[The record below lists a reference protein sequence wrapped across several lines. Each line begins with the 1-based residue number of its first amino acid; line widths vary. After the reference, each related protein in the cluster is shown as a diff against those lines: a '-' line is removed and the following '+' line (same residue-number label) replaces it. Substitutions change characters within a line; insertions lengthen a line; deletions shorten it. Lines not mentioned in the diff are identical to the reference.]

1 MPPRAAPA
9 RGTLAR
15 QRHRLRGL
23 GAPHMVALHGEDD
36 QTVREYRDGDDLR
49 RIHWPAS
56 ARTGELMVR
65 QEDRPAKR
73 RAVVIL
79 DHAPPR
85 TRGRAEP
92 ARSSGAS
99 RWPPRSLRTWSGP
112 GMPSTSSPPTPG
124 PTPGSGTTTPTRK
137 VETLACVTL
146 QSMESLRGGVAR
158 RERADLAG
166 RSGRL
171 IGGPIDDVDGRSLAA
186 LRQPGSTGAAIVIDP
201 ASFGGHQRG
210 GGDDVA
216 SASASVAALHPT
228 GGWPP
233 SSTRRPPLRSRRGA
247 VSVGAQSVGTR

>member
-1 MPPRAAPA
+1 M
-9 RGTLAR
+9 
-15 QRHRLRGL
+15 
-23 GAPHMVALHGEDD
+23 PHMVALHGEDD

-79 DHAPPR
+79 GLTPTAHAGS
-85 TRGRAEP
+85 GRA
-92 ARSSGAS
+92 SSLEWWCS
-99 RWPPRSLRTWSGP
+99 RWPPGHRATSP
-112 GMPSTSSPPTPG
+112 GMPSTSPPMPG
-124 PTPGSGTTTPTRK
+124 PTPGPARRLPRGRARDPGSRHPAVTGEP
-137 VETLACVTL
+137 AC
-146 QSMESLRGGVAR
+146 GAAR

-171 IGGPIDDVDGRSLAA
+171 HGGPIDDVDGRSLAA

-201 ASFGGHQRG
+201 ASFDGHPRRG

-216 SASASVAALHPT
+216 SASASVAALHSN
-228 GGWPP
+228 GWLATVVDAQTTA
-233 SSTRRPPLRSRRGA
+233 SLAWGA
-247 VSVGAQSVGTR
+247 VVGAQSVGTR